1 MTPLLLW
8 FGFLAGY
15 PHLYEWVGA
24 FAPLIGLFPVAVTGW
39 AWGAWAGLL
48 GGLIGYVLMQLR
60 AFGIGVAPWDGD
72 TNGSV
77 NHAFALLTYA
87 GVGSV
92 VGWLQYLSRNLRHE
106 RSISQR
112 AQIDPLTGALT
123 RATFEERLKD
133 ELEAAQENASGLA
146 LLFVDLDRFKFVND
160 TFGHDIGDKLLREV
174 GRVLRSNVRAND
186 IVGRVGG
193 DEFMVALLGV
203 TDEDSAGQVA
213 RSLVRELGAPIAVE
227 ERELQV
233 SASIGISLYPRDG
246 ANAEELLHSAD
257 AAMYQVKEG
266 GKNAYHFSTLE
277 VRTRLSR
284 RLELERMLRR
294 ALADNQFEIAYQPQV
309 RLDDSSLI
317 GFEALLRWRSPELGM
332 VSPSEFIPVAE
343 EAGLIGPIGHWTLR
357 ESALQLQ
364 AWQRQGLMPIRM
376 SVNVSTL
383 QFHQATFV
391 ETVRGALNDSGIDPS
406 LLEIEVTE
414 SVLVR
419 DHNLA
424 VRTLFRLE
432 RLGVRTALDDFGTG
446 YSSLAYLQRLPI
458 NTLKIDRSFVKGLI
472 PHANHASAL
481 STGGS
486 TGLRTSSGRRYAE
499 GGPQRD
505 AVISA
510 VNDDLNGTWPIVE
523 AICAMA
529 HKLNKQVIAEGVETA
544 YQRDYLRRLGVD
556 CAQGYFFARPMG
568 PLQAEELLR
577 RVTTELRESEKLE
590 VVSRAR
596 DVVEPSPQKMLDRGR
611 QPAPSGPR
619 TRPEKL
625 TPQQRHVVM
634 PQNVPV
640 PAESGEKSALD
651 DLLLWER

>member
-15 PHLYEWVGA
+15 PQLYEWVGA
-24 FAPLIGLFPVAVTGW
+24 FAPLVGLFPVAVTGW

-60 AFGIGVAPWDGD
+60 AFGIGVAPWVGD
-72 TNGSV
+72 MNNSV

-92 VGWLQYLSRNLRHE
+92 VGWLQYLSKNLRHE

-112 AQIDPLTGALT
+112 AQIDPLTGTLA
-123 RATFEERLKD
+123 RATFEERLRE
-133 ELEAAQENASGLA
+133 ELDAAAENGSGLA

-458 NTLKIDRSFVKGLI
+458 NTLKIDRSFVKGLV
-472 PHANHASAL
+472 PHAGTSLRSTGGASAL
-481 STGGS
+481 RATA
-486 TGLRTSSGRRYAE
+486 GRRYAE
-499 GGPQRD
+499 GGIGREG
-505 AVISA
+505 VISA
-510 VNDDLNGTWPIVE
+510 VDEDINGTWPIVE

-529 HKLNKQVIAEGVETA
+529 HKLNKQVVAEGVETA
-544 YQRDYLRRLGVD
+544 YQRDYLRRLEVD
-556 CAQGYFFARPMG
+556 CAQGYFFARPLQ
-568 PLQAEELLR
+568 PLQAEDLLR
-577 RVTTELRESEKLE
+577 RVTAEHREMEGSE
-590 VVSRAR
+590 VAARAR
-596 DVVEPSPQKMLDRGR
+596 DLIQPSVQKFLDRG
-611 QPAPSGPR
+611 QPMAPGHR
-619 TRPEKL
+619 ARPEKL
-625 TPQQRHVVM
+625 GQQRPAVM
-634 PQNVPV
+634 PLPSEG
-640 PAESGEKSALD
+640 ADTSALD

>member
-15 PHLYEWVGA
+15 EHLYAWVGA
-24 FAPLIGLFPVAVTGW
+24 YAPLVGLFPVAVTGW
-39 AWGAWAGLL
+39 AWGAWAGLI
-48 GGLIGYVLMQLR
+48 GGLVGYVLMQLR
-60 AFGIGVAPWDGD
+60 AFGIGVAPWGSE
-72 TNGSV
+72 GLSSV

-92 VGWLQYLSRNLRHE
+92 VGWLQYLSKNLRHE

-123 RATFEERLKD
+123 RATFEEKLRA
-133 ELEAAQENASGLA
+133 ELASAEENGHGLA

-203 TDEDSAGQVA
+203 TDEDAAGQVA
-213 RSLVRELGAPIAVE
+213 RSLVRELSAPIAVD

-246 ANAEELLHSAD
+246 SNADELLHSAD

-294 ALADNQFEIAYQPQV
+294 ALADNQFEIVYQPQV

-364 AWQRQGLMPIRM
+364 AWQRQGMLPIRM

-458 NTLKIDRSFVKGLI
+458 STLKIDRSFVKGLV
-472 PHANHASAL
+472 PPSSTHSAS
-481 STGGS
+481 GS
-486 TGLRTSSGRRYAE
+486 GSASGQHTAGGRRYA
-499 GGPQRD
+499 GGSSQRD
-505 AVISA
+505 AIISGVSEA
-510 VNDDLNGTWPIVE
+510 DLSGTLPIVE

-556 CAQGYFFARPMG
+556 SAQGYFFSRPLQ

-577 RVTTELRESEKLE
+577 RVTVEAKSTEKREEE
-590 VVSRAR
+590 AAAR
-596 DVVEPSPQKMLDRGR
+596 RQVTPPAKAAERGR
-611 QPAPSGPR
+611 QPTSPGHRA
-619 TRPEKL
+619 RPERASHSQL
-625 TPQQRHVVM
+625 QVNLP
-634 PQNVPV
+634 P
-640 PAESGEKSALD
+640 PAEPAEKSALD

>member
-15 PHLYEWVGA
+15 HQLYEWVGA
-24 FAPLIGLFPVAVTGW
+24 YAPLVGLFPVAVTGW

-60 AFGIGVAPWDGD
+60 AFGIGVAPWSGE
-72 TNGSV
+72 GISSV

-92 VGWLQYLSRNLRHE
+92 VGWLQYLSKNLRHE

-123 RATFEERLKD
+123 RATFEERLRA
-133 ELEAAQENASGLA
+133 ELEAAEENETGLA

-203 TDEDSAGQVA
+203 TDEDAAGQVA
-213 RSLVRELGAPIAVE
+213 RSLVRELGAPIAVD

-246 ANAEELLHSAD
+246 SNADELLHSAD

-294 ALADNQFEIAYQPQV
+294 ALADNQFEIVYQPQV
-309 RLDDSSLI
+309 KLEDSSLI

-357 ESALQLQ
+357 ESALQQQ
-364 AWQRQGLMPIRM
+364 AWQRQGMLPIRM

-391 ETVRGALNDSGIDPS
+391 ETVRGALNDSGIDPA

-458 NTLKIDRSFVKGLI
+458 DTLKIDRSFVKGLI
-472 PHANHASAL
+472 PPGSGHAAS
-481 STGGS
+481 GS
-486 TGLRTSSGRRYAE
+486 SSAAGKQTAGGRRYS
-499 GGPQRD
+499 GGGLQRE
-505 AVISA
+505 AVISG
-510 VNDDLNGTWPIVE
+510 VSDTDINGTWPIVE

-556 CAQGYFFARPMG
+556 SAQGYFFSRPLQ

-577 RVTTELRESEKLE
+577 RVTNEAKITAQRESSAAPKVVTPVPKLAE
-590 VVSRAR
+590 RGRHPTSPGHRAR
-596 DVVEPSPQKMLDRGR
+596 PER
-611 QPAPSGPR
+611 QSHSQLHPNLPLP
-619 TRPEKL
+619 TE
-625 TPQQRHVVM
+625 T
-634 PQNVPV
+634 
-640 PAESGEKSALD
+640 GEKSALD

>member
-1 MTPLLLW
+1 MTPILLW
-8 FGFLAGY
+8 FAYLAGY
-15 PHLYEWVGA
+15 EWLYGLVGA
-24 FAPLIGLFPVAVTGW
+24 YVPLVGLLPVAVTGW
-39 AWGAWAGLL
+39 AWGAWAGLI
-48 GGLIGYVLMQLR
+48 GGLIGYALMQLR
-60 AFGIGVAPWDGD
+60 AFGIGVAPWSGQ
-72 TNGSV
+72 GPSSV
-77 NHAFALLTYA
+77 HHAFALLTYA

-92 VGWLQYLSRNLRHE
+92 VGWFHYLSRNLRYE

-112 AQIDPLTGALT
+112 AQVDPLTGTLT
-123 RATFEERLKD
+123 RATFEERLRD
-133 ELEAAQENASGLA
+133 ELEEAKEHGHGLA

-186 IVGRVGG
+186 VVGRVGG
-193 DEFMVALLGV
+193 DEFMVALLNV
-203 TDEDSAGQVA
+203 TDEDAAGHVA
-213 RSLVRELGAPIAVE
+213 RSLVRELGAPIAVD

-233 SASIGISLYPRDG
+233 SASIGISLFPRDG
-246 ANAEELLHSAD
+246 TNAEELLHSAD

-266 GKNAYHFSTLE
+266 GKNAYHFSSLE

-294 ALADNQFEIAYQPQV
+294 ALTDNQFEIVYQPQV

-364 AWQRQGLMPIRM
+364 AWQRQGLLPIRM
-376 SVNVSTL
+376 AVNVSTL

-391 ETVRGALNDSGIDPS
+391 ETVRGALNDSGINPN
-406 LLEIEVTE
+406 LFEIEVTE

-419 DHNLA
+419 DQNLA
-424 VRTLFRLE
+424 VRTLFKLE

-458 NTLKIDRSFVKGLI
+458 STLKIDRSFVKGLV
-472 PHANHASAL
+472 PPSSAL
-481 STGGS
+481 GASRGGHQ
-486 TGLRTSSGRRYAE
+486 TSAGRRYA
-499 GGPQRD
+499 GSVSQRD
-505 AVISA
+505 AVISG
-510 VNDDLNGTWPIVE
+510 VSEGDLNGTWPIVE

-529 HKLNKQVIAEGVETA
+529 HKLDKQIIAEGVETA
-544 YQRDYLRRLGVD
+544 YQRDYLRRVGVD
-556 CAQGYFFARPMG
+556 SAQGYFFSRPLQ

-577 RVTTELRESEKLE
+577 RVTQEADATGRDAVAGVPAKLTAPVTLAEKGRHPT
-590 VVSRAR
+590 SPGQRAR
-596 DVVEPSPQKMLDRGR
+596 PQRPAHAQAHTSL
-611 QPAPSGPR
+611 PAPTDTS
-619 TRPEKL
+619 E
-625 TPQQRHVVM
+625 H
-634 PQNVPV
+634 
-640 PAESGEKSALD
+640 SALD

>member
-15 PHLYEWVGA
+15 HQLYEWVGA
-24 FAPLIGLFPVAVTGW
+24 YAPLVGLFPVAVTGW
-39 AWGAWAGLL
+39 AWGAWAGLI

-60 AFGIGVAPWDGD
+60 AFGIGVAPWG
-72 TNGSV
+72 GEAISSV

-92 VGWLQYLSRNLRHE
+92 VGWLQYLSKNLRHE

-123 RATFEERLKD
+123 RATFEEKLRA
-133 ELEAAQENASGLA
+133 ELTAAEENGTGLA

-213 RSLVRELGAPIAVE
+213 RSLVRELGAPIAVD

-246 ANAEELLHSAD
+246 SNADELLHSAD
-257 AAMYQVKEG
+257 AAMYQGKEG

-294 ALADNQFEIAYQPQV
+294 ALADNQFEIVYQPQV

-364 AWQRQGLMPIRM
+364 AWQRQGMLPIRM

-391 ETVRGALNDSGIDPS
+391 ETVRGALNDSGIDPG
-406 LLEIEVTE
+406 LFEIEVTE

-419 DHNLA
+419 DQNLA
-424 VRTLFRLE
+424 RRTLFKLE

-446 YSSLAYLQRLPI
+446 YSSLAYLQQLPI
-458 NTLKIDRSFVKGLI
+458 STLKIDRSFVKGLV
-472 PHANHASAL
+472 PPGSAHTGSGSGNL
-481 STGGS
+481 SGVQTGSRHFSAVG
-486 TGLRTSSGRRYAE
+486 
-499 GGPQRD
+499 QRD
-505 AVISA
+505 AVISG
-510 VNDDLNGTWPIVE
+510 VDDGDDNGTWPIVE

-529 HKLNKQVIAEGVETA
+529 HKLNKQVIAEGVEPA

-556 CAQGYFFARPMG
+556 SAQGYFFSRPMQ

-577 RVTTELRESEKLE
+577 SVTNEAKAQMRRETAAVPKVAPPPKATERGRHPTAPGH
-590 VVSRAR
+590 RAR
-596 DVVEPSPQKMLDRGR
+596 PERAAHSQL
-611 QPAPSGPR
+611 QPNLPP
-619 TRPEKL
+619 
-625 TPQQRHVVM
+625 
-634 PQNVPV
+634 
-640 PAESGEKSALD
+640 PAEPVEKSALD